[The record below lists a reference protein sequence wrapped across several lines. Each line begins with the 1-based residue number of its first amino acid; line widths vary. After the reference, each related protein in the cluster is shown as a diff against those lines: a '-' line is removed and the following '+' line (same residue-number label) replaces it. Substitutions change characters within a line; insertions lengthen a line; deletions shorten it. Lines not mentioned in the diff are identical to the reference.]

1 MYTSFWGLKKK
12 PFELTVDPFYLYSSP
27 SHREVLANLVY
38 GIQEKKGIIVVT
50 GEVGTGKSTL
60 LHTLLENLDTQVKAA
75 FVSYPKV
82 SFQDILHYVLEDFGI
97 QATHATTAQGLMRLK
112 QFLIDQH
119 HKGETTVL
127 IIDEAQNLSFT
138 LLEDIRMLSNL
149 EMAGEK
155 LLQIVLVGQPEL
167 QRKLHEPRLRQLRQR
182 IGTSCETHLLSD
194 AETRD
199 YVWHR
204 FTVAGGD
211 AQAVFPQRTL
221 KAIHAYTRGLPRLI
235 NAVCDK
241 ALLVGYVE
249 EQRQISPKIVRQVVR
264 DLDLRPHRGIL
275 TAHPWKAAA
284 ALTGLLLLSAVSAPV
299 SFAPV
304 QNSLQHGYQLLKV
317 RLEGSHTAAAPPS
330 HGLEPAIADAGPA
343 ADDTEDTVSNF
354 QNARGSMADQEYRSI
369 GCSGC
374 AKHQAFSPPML
385 EDRLSLLKGPV
396 EHEAEA
402 ARTNLALQ
410 VPSTETVIPPPKR
423 SFPLTKTVRQGD
435 YVVRLAI
442 ETYRFSDQEL
452 LAWLQENNPHIED
465 INRIRI
471 GDVLL
476 FPPLDVTLE

>member
-1 MYTSFWGLKKK
+1 MYTSFLGLKKK
-12 PFELTVDPFYLYSSP
+12 PFELTVDPFYLYVSP

-50 GEVGTGKSTL
+50 GEVGTGKTTL
-60 LHTLLENLDTQVKAA
+60 LHTLLENLGTQVKTA
-75 FVSYPKV
+75 FVSYPKMC
-82 SFQDILHYVLEDFGI
+82 FEDILHYVLEDFGI
-97 QATHATTAQGLMRLK
+97 QVPRATTAQRLMRLK

-119 HKGETTVL
+119 NKGETTVL
-127 IIDEAQNLSFT
+127 ILDEAQNLPFT

-149 EMAGEK
+149 EIVGAK

-182 IGTSCETHLLSD
+182 IGASCETHPLSD

-204 FTVAGGD
+204 FTAAGGD

-221 KAIHAYTRGLPRLI
+221 KAIHAYTGGLPRLI

-249 EQRQISPKIVRQVVR
+249 EQRQISPRIVRQVAR

-284 ALTGLLLLSAVSAPV
+284 VLTGLLLLSAVSAPV
-299 SFAPV
+299 SFAPL
-304 QNSLQHGYQLLKV
+304 QNSLQHGYQFLKV
-317 RLEGSHTAAAPPS
+317 RLEGSNTAAAPPS
-330 HGLEPAIADAGPA
+330 HGLELAIAAAGPA
-343 ADDTEDTVSNF
+343 AGDTEDTTSSS
-354 QNARGSMADQEYRSI
+354 QNGRGSMADQGNRPIS
-369 GCSGC
+369 CSGC
-374 AKHQAFSPPML
+374 AKRQAFSPPIL
-385 EDRLSLLKGPV
+385 EDRLSLLEGPV
-396 EHEAEA
+396 AHETEPP
-402 ARTNLALQ
+402 RTNIALQ
-410 VPSTETVIPPPKR
+410 APSTETVTPPKR
-423 SFPLTKTVRQGD
+423 SLPLTKTVRQGD
-435 YVVRLAI
+435 YVVKLAI
-442 ETYRFSDQEL
+442 ETYRFSTQEL
-452 LAWLQENNPHIED
+452 ITWLKENNPHIED
-465 INRIRI
+465 INRIRV